1 MYRNVNVL
9 SPVLSL
15 MDGNE
20 ETDERRVQSKWMHPF
35 SPCFYIRLNLGGGKE
50 IMVCY
55 EGRNS
60 FWSHSQ
66 LPKKL
71 RATCH
76 LQSLEIDRRVI
87 TVRMY
92 SQKKDNIFAAFLHSR
107 VCVLRRMYWGKFPHQ
122 RNTVMHPPPSGV
134 TRQLCTTLRQMA
146 GEPVSEG
153 RAICLGL
160 RVISD
165 N

>member
-1 MYRNVNVL
+1 MEET
-9 SPVLSL
+9 
-15 MDGNE
+15 DE
-20 ETDERRVQSKWMHPF
+20 ETDERRVRSKWMNPF
-35 SPCFYIRLNLGGGKE
+35 SPCFYRSLNLGGGKE

-71 RATCH
+71 RAACH

-87 TVRMY
+87 TVPIY
-92 SQKKDNIFAAFLHSR
+92 SQKKDNISAAFLHSS

-122 RNTVMHPPPSGV
+122 RNTAVHPLPSGV
-134 TRQLCTTLRQMA
+134 TRQLCATARQMA
-146 GEPVSEG
+146 GGPVSEG
-153 RAICLGL
+153 TAIFLGP
-160 RVISD
+160 RVILD